1 MVNFSTEMRTPLT
14 ESKDAPGRLMGCATL
29 LDERAK
35 GLNAAKILLV
45 PETADLVLESYS

>member
-1 MVNFSTEMRTPLT
+1 
-14 ESKDAPGRLMGCATL
+14 MGCATL

-45 PETADLVLESYS
+45 PETADPVLGSYSQQSPGRANVAQTYSL